1 MLQLYL
7 SLVLTDEARNKVT
20 QIYEKNYGVMM
31 CVSEQVLGK
40 DKNLAPDM
48 VHNAMLK
55 IIDKL
60 DVLELDDDK
69 KTRNLCITIVKNKCL
84 DYLRSKE
91 AKEDFIDDYDLSETK
106 FLVDDIVVSKDN
118 VERIKKAILS
128 LDKRFIGVCLLK
140 FVYEYSNKEIADLL
154 DLNDIT
160 VRTRIER
167 AKKKLYVALE
177 EIRNE

>member
-69 KTRNLCITIVKNKCL
+69 KAAMVANL
-84 DYLRSKE
+84 
-91 AKEDFIDDYDLSETK
+91 
-106 FLVDDIVVSKDN
+106 LVVLCGDENAQPVVN
-118 VERIKKAILS
+118 T
-128 LDKRFIGVCLLK
+128 GT
-140 FVYEYSNKEIADLL
+140 
-154 DLNDIT
+154 LNH
-160 VRTRIER
+160 
-167 AKKKLYVALE
+167 
-177 EIRNE
+177 